1 MITHTL
7 QLFFLIQWRVDIF
20 FFFFFLIIFTRQI
33 HAIILFIILYNST
46 IDLLSLIIFSILKN
60 LPIINFFRCAEVNK

>member
-7 QLFFLIQWRVDIF
+7 QLFFSYSMASRYF
-20 FFFFFLIIFTRQI
+20 FFFFFLIILTRQI

-46 IDLLSLIIFSILKN
+46 IDLLSLITFSIFKN
-60 LPIINFFRCAEVNK
+60 LPIINFFHCAEVNK